1 MTARRVSVAS
11 LVRLLGAW
19 RAVSGAPAYGRLAD
33 AIRLLILDGR
43 LALGVVLPGE
53 RELAEGLEV
62 SRTTV
67 TAAMARLRDA
77 GFLERRPGAGAR
89 TRLPEGPGARGAVP
103 PTSEDPDCLDLASAA
118 PQAAPEIPQAF
129 AAALEA
135 LPAHLSNH
143 GYQSLGLPLFRAAI
157 AARYT
162 RRGLPTT
169 PDQVMVANGAQ
180 HGLGLLLRTFCGP
193 GDRVVIDQ
201 PTYPHAIDAIQ
212 RAAAIPAPVGLP
224 EGDWDVDG
232 VVAAIRQSGAR
243 MAYLI
248 ADFHNPTGR
257 WMSQDA
263 RARLAHAA
271 IQSGAILVFDETLAD
286 LWLDAPH
293 DPYGF
298 EDPGGAIVRLGSMG
312 KSHWGGLRLGWIRAR
327 AELIQA
333 LGGRRSSLDL
343 GTPLVEQLAGA
354 RLLADDGPLIQ
365 RRAHLRSQREHLKAE
380 LARRAPDWRPNS
392 PAGGLSLWVELPAPI
407 SSALAATGERH
418 GLRLAAGPRFGVG
431 GVFERYLRLPY
442 TLPRDALT
450 EAVERLARA
459 AQALGPTA
467 RLGASAWSEMV

>member
-11 LVRLLGAW
+11 LVRLLGVW
-19 RAVSGAPAYGRLAD
+19 RAVPGAPAYARLAD

-67 TAAMARLRDA
+67 TSAMARLRDA

-103 PTSEDPDCLDLASAA
+103 PTSENPDVLDLASAA

-143 GYQSLGLPLFRAAI
+143 GYQSLGLPLFRAAV

-169 PDQVMVANGAQ
+169 PDQVMITNGAQ
-180 HGLGLLLRTFCGP
+180 HGLALLIRALCGP

-212 RAAAIPAPVGLP
+212 RAAAMPAPVGLP
-224 EGDWDVDG
+224 DSGWDVDG
-232 VVAAIRQSGAR
+232 VTAAIRQSGAR

-263 RARLAHAA
+263 RARLARSAA
-271 IQSGAILVFDETLAD
+271 ATDAVMVFDETLAD
-286 LWLDAPH
+286 LWLDDPH
-293 DPYGF
+293 DSYGF
-298 EDPGGAIVRLGSMG
+298 DDPSGAIVRLGSMG

-327 AELIQA
+327 ADLIQA
-333 LGGRRSSLDL
+333 LGGRRFSIDL

-354 RLLADDGPLIQ
+354 RLLADDRPLSD
-365 RRAHLRSQREHLKAE
+365 RRARLRGQRDHLKAE
-380 LARRAPDWRPNS
+380 LAVRLPDWKPNA
-392 PAGGLSLWVELPAPI
+392 PAGGLSLWVELPSPI
-407 SSALAATGERH
+407 SSALAATGERF

-431 GVFERYLRLPY
+431 GVFERHLRIPY
-442 TLPRDALT
+442 TLPKDALS
-450 EAVERLARA
+450 EAVVRLVRA
-459 AQALGPTA
+459 ETALGLTA
-467 RLGASAWSEMV
+467 RTAPQTWAEMV

>member
-1 MTARRVSVAS
+1 MSARRVSVAS
-11 LVRLLGAW
+11 LVRLLGGW
-19 RAVSGAPAYGRLAD
+19 RAVRGAPAYARLAD
-33 AIRLLILDGR
+33 ALRLLILDGR
-43 LALGVVLPGE
+43 LALDVVLPGE
-53 RELAEGLEV
+53 RELAQGLEV

-77 GFLERRPGAGAR
+77 GFLERRVGAGAR
-89 TRLPEGPGARGAVP
+89 TRLPEGPARRGAVP
-103 PTSEDPDCLDLASAA
+103 PTSEDPDVLDLASAA

-143 GYQSLGLPLFRAAI
+143 GYQSLGLTLFRVAI
-157 AARYT
+157 AERYC

-169 PDQVMVANGAQ
+169 PDQVMVTNGAQ
-180 HGLGLLLRTFCGP
+180 HALGLLLRLMCGP

-224 EGDWDVDG
+224 DAGWDIDG
-232 VVAAIRQSGAR
+232 VIAAIRQSGAR

-257 WMSQDA
+257 WMTTDA
-263 RARLAHAA
+263 RARLAQRAA
-271 IQSGAILVFDETLAD
+271 STEAVVVLDETLAD

-298 EDPGGAIVRLGSMG
+298 DDPHGVIVRLGSMG
-312 KSHWGGLRLGWIRAR
+312 KGYWGGLRLGWIRAR
-327 AELIQA
+327 ADLIQA

-354 RLLADDGPLIQ
+354 HLLADDAPLQ
-365 RRAHLRSQREHLKAE
+365 
-380 LARRAPDWRPNS
+380 ARRARLRDQRDLLRSELGARLPDWRPNA

-407 SSALAATGERH
+407 SSALAATGERF
-418 GLRLAAGPRFGVG
+418 GLRLAAGPRFGVS
-431 GVFERYLRLPY
+431 GVFERYLRLPF
-442 TLPRDALT
+442 TLPPEALSQ
-450 EAVERLARA
+450 AVERLARA
-459 AQALGPTA
+459 QAALWTQS
-467 RLGASAWSEMV
+467 RSASPAWSEMV